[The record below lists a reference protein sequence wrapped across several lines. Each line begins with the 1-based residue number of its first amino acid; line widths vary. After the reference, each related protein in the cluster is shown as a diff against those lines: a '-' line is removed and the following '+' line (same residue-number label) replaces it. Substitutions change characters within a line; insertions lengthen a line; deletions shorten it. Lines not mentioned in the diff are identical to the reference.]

1 MADAVPM
8 ERLATIGY
16 QGRTLRQL
24 VRRLLDHDVRVL
36 LDIRKVAR
44 RRRPDFNRNR
54 IEAALGRAGIEYRHL
69 PDLGSSRRL
78 RKHLYE
84 TGDFERFRGLYLSY
98 VRRWRLSE
106 VRALAN
112 EARREGTI
120 CILCYESD
128 AASCHR
134 GIVAAEALR
143 THRKLKILHL

>member
-1 MADAVPM
+1 MAVAASS

-24 VRRLLDHDVRVL
+24 VRRLAENDVRVL

-44 RRRPDFNRNR
+44 SRRPDFNGHR
-54 IEAALGRAGIEYRHL
+54 IEAAVGRAGITYRHV
-69 PDLGSSRRL
+69 PTLGSSRRL
-78 RKHLYE
+78 REHLYE
-84 TGDFERFRGLYLSY
+84 TGDFERFRGLYLAY
-98 VRRWRLSE
+98 VRRWRRSE
-106 VRALAN
+106 VRALAS

-128 AASCHR
+128 ATTCHR

-143 THRKLKILHL
+143 ADGKLEILHL

>member
-1 MADAVPM
+1 MARATRL

-24 VRRLLDHDVRVL
+24 VRRLRQHDVRVL

-44 RRRPDFNRNR
+44 SRRPDFNGSR
-54 IEAALGRAGIEYRHL
+54 IEIAVARAGIEYRHL
-69 PDLGSSRRL
+69 PELGSSRRL
-78 RKHLYE
+78 REHLYD

-106 VRALAN
+106 VHALAK

-128 AASCHR
+128 PADCHR
-134 GIVAAEALR
+134 
-143 THRKLKILHL
+143 

>member
-1 MADAVPM
+1 MRQVAQV

-24 VRRLLDHDVRVL
+24 VRRLREHDVRVL

-44 RRRPDFNRNR
+44 SRRPDFNGTRM
-54 IEAALGRAGIEYRHL
+54 ASALMRAGIEYQHL
-69 PDLGSSRRL
+69 PALGSSQRL
-78 RKHLYE
+78 REHLYQ
-84 TGDFERFRGLYLSY
+84 TGDFERFRGLYLAY
-98 VRRWRLSE
+98 VRRWRRAE
-106 VRALAN
+106 VRALARA
-112 EARREGTI
+112 ARREGTI

-143 THRKLKILHL
+143 THGKLEILHL